1 MLEHNHRLMF
11 FKNIMAKKSVPQS
24 YKPVVEAPEVIELY
38 SRLTLH
44 HQTALLR
51 LISRNLEIEVNGQT
65 TMGYDMDFE
74 VEGAMIKATESL
86 D

>member
-1 MLEHNHRLMF
+1 
-11 FKNIMAKKSVPQS
+11 MAKKTVPQS

-51 LISRNLEIEVNGQT
+51 LISRNLEIEIDGQT
-65 TMGYDMDFE
+65 SMGYDMDFE
-74 VEGAMIKATESL
+74 VDGAMIKGTESL

>member
-1 MLEHNHRLMF
+1 
-11 FKNIMAKKSVPQS
+11 
-24 YKPVVEAPEVIELY
+24 VEAPEVIELY

-51 LISRNLEIEVNGQT
+51 LISRNLEIEIDGQT

-74 VEGAMIKATESL
+74 VEGAMIKGTESL

>member
-1 MLEHNHRLMF
+1 
-11 FKNIMAKKSVPQS
+11 MAKKSLPQS

>member
-1 MLEHNHRLMF
+1 
-11 FKNIMAKKSVPQS
+11 MAKKSVPQS

>member
-1 MLEHNHRLMF
+1 
-11 FKNIMAKKSVPQS
+11 MAKKSMPQS

>member
-1 MLEHNHRLMF
+1 MLKKLMSSN
-11 FKNIMAKKSVPQS
+11 KDVPQT
-24 YKPVVEAPEVIELY
+24 YKPVVEAPEVVELY

-51 LISRNLEIEVNGQT
+51 LISRNLEIEINGES
-65 TMGYDMDFE
+65 TMGYEMDFE
-74 VEGAMIKATESL
+74 VVGAMIKATEAT

>member
-1 MLEHNHRLMF
+1 MT
-11 FKNIMAKKSVPQS
+11 KKPIPQS
-24 YKPVVEAPEVIELY
+24 YKPVVEAPEVIELF

-44 HQTALLR
+44 HQVALLR
-51 LISRNLEIEVNGQT
+51 LMSRNLEVEIDGET

-74 VEGAMIKATESL
+74 VVGAMIKGTETL

>member
-1 MLEHNHRLMF
+1 
-11 FKNIMAKKSVPQS
+11 MAKKSVPQS

-65 TMGYDMDFE
+65 TMGYDIDFE

>member
-1 MLEHNHRLMF
+1 MLKKLMASN
-11 FKNIMAKKSVPQS
+11 KDVPQT
-24 YKPVVEAPEVIELY
+24 YKPVVEAPEVVELY

-51 LISRNLEIEVNGQT
+51 LISRNLEIEINGES
-65 TMGYDMDFE
+65 TMGYEMDFE
-74 VEGAMIKATESL
+74 VIGAMIKATEAT

>member
-1 MLEHNHRLMF
+1 MSGN
-11 FKNIMAKKSVPQS
+11 KDVPQT
-24 YKPVVEAPEVIELY
+24 YKPVVEAPEVVELY

-51 LISRNLEIEVNGQT
+51 LISRNLEIEIDGESL
-65 TMGYDMDFE
+65 MGYEMDFE
-74 VEGAMIKATESL
+74 VVGAMIKATETA

>member
-1 MLEHNHRLMF
+1 
-11 FKNIMAKKSVPQS
+11 MAKKSVPQS

-38 SRLTLH
+38 SRLTLP

>member
-1 MLEHNHRLMF
+1 MF
-11 FKNIMAKKSVPQS
+11 FKNIMAKKQVPQS

-51 LISRNLEIEVNGQT
+51 LISRNLEIEVNGET

-74 VEGAMIKATESL
+74 VVGAVIKGTESL

>member
-1 MLEHNHRLMF
+1 MF
-11 FKNIMAKKSVPQS
+11 LKNIMSKKSVPQS
-24 YKPVVEAPEVIELY
+24 YKPVVEAPEVIEIF

-51 LISRNLEIEVNGQT
+51 LVSRNLQLEINGQT

-74 VEGAMIKATESL
+74 VDGAMIKGTETL

>member
-1 MLEHNHRLMF
+1 
-11 FKNIMAKKSVPQS
+11 MAKKSVPQS
-24 YKPVVEAPEVIELY
+24 YKPVVEAPEVIELN

-51 LISRNLEIEVNGQT
+51 LISRNLEIEIDCET
-65 TMGYDMDFE
+65 TMGYYMDFE
-74 VEGAMIKATESL
+74 V

>member
-1 MLEHNHRLMF
+1 
-11 FKNIMAKKSVPQS
+11 MAKKQVPQS

-44 HQTALLR
+44 HQTTLLR
-51 LISRNLEIEVNGQT
+51 LISRNLEIEVNGET

-74 VEGAMIKATESL
+74 VVGAVIKGTESL

>member
-1 MLEHNHRLMF
+1 MT
-11 FKNIMAKKSVPQS
+11 KKPVPQS
-24 YKPVVEAPEVIELY
+24 YKPVVEATEVIELY

-51 LISRNLEIEVNGQT
+51 LISRNLEIEIDGQT

-74 VEGAMIKATESL
+74 VEGAMIKGTESL

>member
-1 MLEHNHRLMF
+1 MSGN
-11 FKNIMAKKSVPQS
+11 KDVPQT
-24 YKPVVEAPEVIELY
+24 YKPVVEAPEVVELY

-51 LISRNLEIEVNGQT
+51 LISRNLEIEIGDESL
-65 TMGYDMDFE
+65 MGYEMDFE
-74 VEGAMIKATESL
+74 VVGAMIKATEST